1 MTHRRLSPRFGA
13 SGWRGPWGE
22 DFSWPRFR
30 MLLRGRKPLSERLAR
45 LERRH
50 SHRCRRMALAF
61 ALRSLE
67 VFEKFRA
74 APPRWIDGA
83 RVLELRGAK
92 GLYLALADGFVM
104 LRPSGSE
111 PLVRVHAEPPGQRVL
126 KRRLQAGAVALGA
139 FGGSRV
145 SG

>member
-1 MTHRRLSPRFGA
+1 
-13 SGWRGPWGE
+13 
-22 DFSWPRFR
+22 

-45 LERRH
+45 FERRH
-50 SHRCRRMALAF
+50 GHRCRRMALAF
-61 ALRSLE
+61 APRSLE
-67 VFEKFRA
+67 VFERLRA
-74 APPRWIDGA
+74 APPGRIDGA

-92 GLYLALADGFVM
+92 GLCLALADGFVM

-111 PLVRVHAEPPGQRVL
+111 PLVRVHAEPPGQRAL
-126 KRRLQAGAVALGA
+126 KRRLQAGAAALGA